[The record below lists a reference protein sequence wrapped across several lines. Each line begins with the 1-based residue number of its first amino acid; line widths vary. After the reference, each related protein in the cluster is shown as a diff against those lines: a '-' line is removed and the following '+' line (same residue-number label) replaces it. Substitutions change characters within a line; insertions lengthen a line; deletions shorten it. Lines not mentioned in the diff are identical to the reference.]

1 MLKTLFKETSGVRLV
16 SVLTP
21 LCMVGEVVM
30 GGGGGRKHAI

>member
-16 SVLTP
+16 SALTP

-30 GGGGGRKHAI
+30 